1 MNNQLVSVIVPVY
14 NGERFLRE
22 SIESILNQQYK
33 EIEIIIIDDG
43 STDRSAEIAKSYENV
58 HYINQ
63 SNQGPSVARNMGIQ
77 TSKGNFISFL
87 DCDDVWYSEKLKV
100 QMKYLIDHPDIGFVF
115 AHRKMIVEKCITKP
129 PWYKEHLFDN
139 ASPVLCA
146 SALLARK
153 NVFIKVGGYNPDYR
167 FGENAE
173 WLTRTKD
180 FGIKMA
186 ILPETL
192 LEQRL
197 HDKNQTYHLNEMRS
211 NILKALKESIDRQR
225 ERKANRD

>member
-1 MNNQLVSVIVPVY
+1 MNSQLVSVIVPVY

-33 EIEIIIIDDG
+33 EIEIIIVDDG
-43 STDRSAEIAKSYENV
+43 STDSSSNIAKTFKTIR
-58 HYINQ
+58 YIYQDNL
-63 SNQGPSVARNMGIQ
+63 GPAAARNTGIDV
-77 TSKGNFISFL
+77 SKGEFIAFL
-87 DCDDVWYSEKLKV
+87 DSDDIWFPSKLST
-100 QMKYLIDHPDIGFVF
+100 QIDYLNKNPDTGFVF
-115 AHRKMIVEKCITKP
+115 AHRRMIVENNIDKP

-139 ASPVLCA
+139 DSPVLCA

-153 NVFIKVGGYNPDYR
+153 NVFNQVGTYNSDFR

-180 FGIKMA
+180 AGIKMVV
-186 ILPETL
+186 LPETL

-197 HDKNQTYHLNEMRS
+197 HDKNQTYQLNQMRS
-211 NILKALKESIDRQR
+211 NILKALKRSIDRKR
-225 ERKANRD
+225 ESKCHHE